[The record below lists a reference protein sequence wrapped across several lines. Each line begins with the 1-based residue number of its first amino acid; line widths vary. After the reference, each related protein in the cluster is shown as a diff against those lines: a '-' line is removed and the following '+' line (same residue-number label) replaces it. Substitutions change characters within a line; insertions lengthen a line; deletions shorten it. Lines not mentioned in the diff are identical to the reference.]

1 MNSLQQPHEIRLRG
15 LAGGAVAARIV
26 RVDDPVQPPASR
38 TRRQSV
44 SPTIQ

>member
-15 LAGGAVAARIV
+15 LAGGTVAARIV
-26 RVDDPVQPPASR
+26 RVDDPVQTPGAR
-38 TRRQSV
+38 TRRQPV

>member
-15 LAGGAVAARIV
+15 LAGGTVAARIV
-26 RVDDPVQPPASR
+26 RVDEPVQPRGR
-38 TRRQSV
+38 TTGRQPV